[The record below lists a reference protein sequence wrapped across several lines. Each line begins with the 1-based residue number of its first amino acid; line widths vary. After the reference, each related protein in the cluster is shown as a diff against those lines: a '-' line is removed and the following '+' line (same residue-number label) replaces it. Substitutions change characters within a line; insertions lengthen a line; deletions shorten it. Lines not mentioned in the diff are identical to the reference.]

1 MINQNIDSIIYQSY
15 SKLIEY
21 GEKYSETRKIKKRE
35 DYMNKAIT
43 LRYYLRALRFRDYLT
58 DLQVNSIL
66 DCLVQIAGIQNYPV
80 TPNLPTVTP
89 PTVGNTIIIE
99 GPPGPRGEDG
109 GGTDFSEENVS
120 FDTTVDEFDISD
132 AYAAR
137 WDYII
142 NGTAQR
148 AGTVIGTWT
157 EDGSNVDWT
166 DTSTPDIN
174 GNTDGVEFNVAI
186 TGSNVQLIAIVTTG
200 TWNISGSRYFIPNN
214 GSGVGPITNQLSS
227 GKIYIGNVSNVATE
241 QSVTG
246 DISINNSGLVAISS
260 GVIVDGDINPTAG
273 ITLTKLA
280 PLTANRGVVSNSSGF
295 LISSSATDTEVGYLS
310 GVTSN
315 IQTQLDS
322 KLGAANGAISTVIT
336 VDLTPSRAVISNPAG
351 KIAVS
356 SVTSTELGYL
366 SGVTSSVQTQLNSI
380 TNNNSVKG
388 DDGINFRIKRI
399 QIGTWDMNT
408 DDSKS
413 VSFASLGI
421 TDILKIHNI
430 SATIINDSQTSAWM
444 LNGSNNANTGPQGT
458 IGGWTTLSV
467 GLYRLNGGF
476 FDTSNFSSTGISR
489 GYITILY
496 EV

>member
-21 GEKYSETRKIKKRE
+21 GEKYSDTRKIKKRE
-35 DYMNKAIT
+35 GYMNKAIT

-58 DLQVNSIL
+58 DLQVNTIL

-80 TPNLPTVTP
+80 APNLPTVTP
-89 PTVGNTIIIE
+89 PTIGNTIIIE

-109 GGTDFSEENVS
+109 GGTDFSQDNVS
-120 FDTTVDEFDISD
+120 FDTTVDEFDITA

-157 EDGSNVDWT
+157 EDGASVEWNDA
-166 DTSTPDIN
+166 STPDVN
-174 GNTDGVEFNVAI
+174 GTTDGVEFNVAI
-186 TGSNVQLIAIVTTG
+186 TGSIVQLITVVTSG

-214 GSGVGPITNQLSS
+214 GAGVGPITNQLSN
-227 GKIYIGNVSNVATE
+227 GKIYVGNASNIATE

-246 DISINNSGLVAISS
+246 DISITNTGVVSISS
-260 GVIVDGDINPTAG
+260 GVIVDSDINPSAG
-273 ITLTKLA
+273 ITLSKLA

-295 LISSSATDTEVGYLS
+295 LVSSVATDTEVGFLS

-315 IQTQLDS
+315 IQAQLDS
-322 KLGAANGAISTVIT
+322 KLSGGSGAISTVVS

-351 KIAVS
+351 KIAAS
-356 SVTSTELGYL
+356 NVTSTELGYL
-366 SGVTSSVQTQLNSI
+366 SGVTSSVQTQINAI
-380 TNNNSVKG
+380 TSNNSVKG
-388 DDGINFRIKRI
+388 DDGINFRIKKI
-399 QIGTWDMNT
+399 QIGTWDMNST
-408 DDSKS
+408 DFKT

-430 SATIINDSQTSAWM
+430 SATIINDSQTSAWH
-444 LNGSNNANTGPQGT
+444 LNGSNNSTTSSQGT

-467 GLYRLNGGF
+467 AIYRLNGGF
-476 FDTSNFSSTGISR
+476 FDTSNFSSTGINR
-489 GYITILY
+489 GYVTILY